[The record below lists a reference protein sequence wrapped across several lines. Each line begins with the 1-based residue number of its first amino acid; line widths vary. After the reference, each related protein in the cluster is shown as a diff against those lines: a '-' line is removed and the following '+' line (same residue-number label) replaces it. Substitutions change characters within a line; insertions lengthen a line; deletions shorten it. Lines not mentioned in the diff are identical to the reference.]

1 MNTQQIPADVL
12 ADLLEI
18 PEFAQRVKV
27 QKIYRGN
34 SLPRESTARKGLIVN
49 FRDILQGHSARDL
62 GDPPA
67 AIPLAPAATTRQ
79 TDEVLSR
86 TTAPSNFSNVGKPT
100 TLGARGANTPK
111 APPTASRPA
120 STLTPENYQTMGEHL
135 AEAIDAAIAQR
146 EKTQREALALE
157 AFNAKRSAFNR
168 LSATKSDGKP
178 TGSGN
183 AHSLRNMGGALVA
196 SMLGLTTRKSAA
208 PALPANSAWR
218 PLQGSA
224 LKA

>member
-1 MNTQQIPADVL
+1 MNTHQIPANVL

-27 QKIYRGN
+27 QKIYRGI

-49 FRDILQGHSARDL
+49 FRDMLQGHSARDL

-67 AIPLAPAATTRQ
+67 PVLLAPAATTRP
-79 TDEVLSR
+79 TDAQLQR

-146 EKTQREALALE
+146 EKTQREALAME

-168 LSATKSDGKP
+168 ITATKSDGKP
-178 TGSGN
+178 QGAGN
-183 AHSLRNMGGALVA
+183 AWGLRNLGGRMAA
-196 SMLGLTTRKSAA
+196 AALGLTARKGEGQ
-208 PALPANSAWR
+208 ALPTSSAWR
-218 PLQGSA
+218 PMTGASV
-224 LKA
+224 KA